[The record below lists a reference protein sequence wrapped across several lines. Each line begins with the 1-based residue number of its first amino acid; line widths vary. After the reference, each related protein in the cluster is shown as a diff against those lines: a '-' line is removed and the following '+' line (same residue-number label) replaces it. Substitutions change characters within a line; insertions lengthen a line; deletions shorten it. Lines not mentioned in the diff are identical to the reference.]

1 MERTRKHKSSSGG
14 GGELH
19 LVKAAAWAWFQQET
33 VLDQGRSMKEFDIRR
48 TFHDPKPSRYK
59 LEAMELAKR
68 DTENVDE
75 GLKSPTRAGVQ
86 TTVGDHSLL
95 DRYEIE
101 SISRQLDQLINSSGD
116 KDRGYNKGFLF
127 GDQYDGYLRCGRKC
141 SPPPPPPPKLQS
153 LTSPVGDLHAQER
166 EPLMDSENY
175 TNRGRKKKGNKFSGF
190 WQRHAVI
197 CGSSTH
203 EDVILG
209 TRAFVDSGQR
219 RQRQRQHPEN
229 LKAYLPVPVVKLAN
243 CRPGRHTRLVIS

>member
-75 GLKSPTRAGVQ
+75 VLN
-86 TTVGDHSLL
+86 
-95 DRYEIE
+95 
-101 SISRQLDQLINSSGD
+101 RQLGWSVTKTEVITRDSYLETSTTAISDAGENVLHHHHHQVTISDVSRWRSS
-116 KDRGYNKGFLF
+116 
-127 GDQYDGYLRCGRKC
+127 
-141 SPPPPPPPKLQS
+141 S
-153 LTSPVGDLHAQER
+153 QER
-166 EPLMDSENY
+166 EALMDSENY
-175 TNRGRKKKGNKFSGF
+175 TNRGRKKKGNKFRGF

-209 TRAFVDSGQR
+209 TRAFVDGGQR

>member
-1 MERTRKHKSSSGG
+1 MERTRKHKSSGGGGG

-33 VLDQGRSMKEFDIRR
+33 LFDQCTSMQEFDIRR
-48 TFHDPKPSRYK
+48 TIHDPKPSRYK
-59 LEAMELAKR
+59 LEAMELAKS

-86 TTVGDHSLL
+86 TTVDDHSLL

-101 SISRQLDQLINSSGD
+101 SISRQWDQLINSSGD
-116 KDRGYNKGFLF
+116 KGRGNKGFLF
-127 GDQYDGYLRCGRKC
+127 AEQYDDYLGCGSK
-141 SPPPPPPPKLQS
+141 SSPPPPPKLQS
-153 LTSPVGDLHAQER
+153 PTSPVGDLHPQESGT
-166 EPLMDSENY
+166 LMDSENY
-175 TNRGRKKKGNKFSGF
+175 TNRGRKKKSNNFRGF

-203 EDVILG
+203 EDVIQG
-209 TRAFVDSGQR
+209 TRAFVDSG

-229 LKAYLPVPVVKLAN
+229 LKGYLPVPVVKLAN
-243 CRPGRHTRLVIS
+243 CLPGRHTRLVIS

>member
-1 MERTRKHKSSSGG
+1 MERTRKHKSSGG
-14 GGELH
+14 RGGELH

-59 LEAMELAKR
+59 LEAMELAKHN
-68 DTENVDE
+68 TENVDE

-86 TTVGDHSLL
+86 TTVDDHSLL

-127 GDQYDGYLRCGRKC
+127 GEQYDDYLGCRSKC
-141 SPPPPPPPKLQS
+141 SPPPPPKLQS
-153 LTSPVGDLHAQER
+153 PTSLVGDLHPQER
-166 EPLMDSENY
+166 GKLMDSENY
-175 TNRGRKKKGNKFSGF
+175 TNRGRKKKGNNFRGF

-209 TRAFVDSGQR
+209 TRALVDSGQ
-219 RQRQRQHPEN
+219 QRQRQHPEN